1 MRLWAGGNW
10 GQGAVESKRQR
21 LQLTRLRHECRVVS
35 CQGAAEEV
43 GEKAGWQ
50 RREQVLPEGGPL
62 VAALD
67 TEAAADEGLA
77 SGLQPELGEFR
88 IKEGEGS
95 FLGPWIRSRG
105 GGRNRTAARMGGR
118 FR

>member
-1 MRLWAGGNW
+1 M
-10 GQGAVESKRQR
+10 
-21 LQLTRLRHECRVVS
+21 S

-50 RREQVLPEGGPL
+50 RREQVLPEGGPM

>member
-50 RREQVLPEGGPL
+50 RREQVPPEGGPM
-62 VAALD
+62 VA
-67 TEAAADEGLA
+67 
-77 SGLQPELGEFR
+77 LQPELGEFR
-88 IKEGEGS
+88 MKEGEGS